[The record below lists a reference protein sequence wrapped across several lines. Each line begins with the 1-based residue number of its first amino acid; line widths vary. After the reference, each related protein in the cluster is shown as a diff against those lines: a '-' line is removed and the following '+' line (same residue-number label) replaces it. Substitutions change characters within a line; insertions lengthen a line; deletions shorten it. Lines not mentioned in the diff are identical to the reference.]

1 MLKRVFR
8 HDVVLLCCSTL
19 ISILAAIITL
29 IYADRLKSQSA
40 QIEYRLQQSEKADF
54 ELQQTIFRFDVFFAT
69 DRVLET
75 QLSNEQVNSEIRTLV
90 GETLFFDRQ
99 APFLFM
105 ASAVARSP
113 EAYATLRDSYLG
125 FSAKARQRDVA
136 AYRDLLGLEGRV
148 VLAAQRLVQARH
160 QQMQELEMT
169 KSALEA
175 RRTDAFLVG
184 FTLQQLGALCAMLA
198 AVLPRILPPTDPK
211 PSAT

>member
-136 AYRDLLGLEGRV
+136 AYRDLLGLEGPGDPRRPQRV
-148 VLAAQRLVQARH
+148 DLPLHRGQPEGDAVPDYAGWRGRVLWRAGLRDDHQPAR
-160 QQMQELEMT
+160 
-169 KSALEA
+169 SPPPD
-175 RRTDAFLVG
+175 R
-184 FTLQQLGALCAMLA
+184 A
-198 AVLPRILPPTDPK
+198 AVRGPDAPVL
-211 PSAT
+211 